1 MDRSSLYDNDIVTWA
16 DEQVAA
22 LRSLAARSDLSNA
35 VDWENVI
42 EEIESVGRSDF
53 KGVESALSQML
64 VHILKYVSAP
74 QSQPAHA
81 WRAEIVMFQAAAYRH
96 YRPSMRQRIDWDHL
110 WMNAMRQAD
119 ASLNIFGDKLLRG
132 LPARMPFTP
141 EELTA
146 KDFGLEA
153 ALERLAAVLKS
164 TTDRH

>member
-1 MDRSSLYDNDIVTWA
+1 MDQPTLYDDDIVTWA

-22 LRSLAARSDLSNA
+22 LRALAARSDLSNA

-53 KGVESALSQML
+53 KGVDSALSQML

-74 QSQPAHA
+74 QSQPTQS
-81 WRAEIVMFQAAAYRH
+81 WRAEIIMFQAAAYRH

-110 WMNAMRQAD
+110 WTNAMRQAD

-132 LPARMPFTP
+132 LPAQMPFTP

-146 KDFGLEA
+146 KGFSLDV

-164 TTDRH
+164 PPDRH